1 MNWRDN
7 QEHLAE
13 CPECFTAAH
22 FNMPEWRCT
31 PCPRLLYQ
39 NASREW
45 YQHLRNCDLCQAA
58 MTSHGSLCE
67 VGDALCDKEIDTY
80 HVQNDAGC
88 PSLMCP
94 GKNLSLGNCPGV

>member
-13 CPECFTAAH
+13 CPECFTANH

-45 YQHLRNCDLCQAA
+45 YQHLRNCDSCQAA
-58 MTSHGSLCE
+58 MTSHGNLCE
-67 VGDALCDKEIDTY
+67 AGDALCDKEIDTY